1 MAHRPVGSGSSVAIA
16 SGAASTSSP
25 FSVYSDTLRVV
36 AVSAGVFVKIDS
48 EPLSTSSDYYVPANS
63 SATLALSPASQRV
76 AGITTGATTII
87 DFPSGTGSPFDQGD
101 YVSLNCPNQSFYN
114 FTHKQVLSV
123 NNTADVSGYFST
135 RITVNNNSSG
145 IVTAFSDY
153 GDMRKSLKV
162 GTFGTGAGTLYYQ
175 QVQISG
181 DA

>member
-1 MAHRPVGSGSSVAIA
+1 MAHKPVGSGSSVVIA
-16 SGAASTSSP
+16 SGAASTSSA

-36 AVSAGVFVKIDS
+36 AVTAGVFVKIDS
-48 EPLSTSSDYYVPANS
+48 EPVATSSDYYVPANS

-76 AGITTGATTII
+76 VGVTTGATTTI

-101 YVSLNCPNQSFYN
+101 YVSFTSTEQPYYN
-114 FTHKQVLSV
+114 FTHKEVLSV
-123 NNTADVSGYFST
+123 NNSADVSGYFST
-135 RITVNNNSSG
+135 RIVVDNDSTG
-145 IVTAFSDY
+145 ITTAFASS

>member
-1 MAHRPVGSGSSVAIA
+1 MAHKPVGSGSSVSIV

-36 AVSAGVFVKIDS
+36 AVTAGVFVKIDS
-48 EPLSTSSDYYVPANS
+48 EPAATPADYYVPANS
-63 SATLALSPASQRV
+63 SATLSLTPASQRV
-76 AGITTGATTII
+76 VGITTGETTII
-87 DFPSGTGSPFDQGD
+87 DFPSGTGSPFEQGD
-101 YVSLNCPNQSFYN
+101 YVSLTCFNQDFYN

-123 NNTADVSGYFST
+123 NNTADPSGYYST
-135 RITVNNNSSG
+135 RIIVDNNSSG
-145 IVTAFSDY
+145 IVTAFDDY